1 MFLVHL
7 FVVATLKKQRKN
19 CNRTSPELDLV
30 RNCSDEVDF
39 RVVSIASF
47 FGVFA
52 LCNVDPHIETQ
63 RNHKK
68 DCKRICPKLDLVR
81 KCFGRG
87 CLYGSFDCNLII
99 SFLREI
105 VFAAFCEGNQ
115 KCNESRSYLRS
126 SSGLIRLRHF
136 FVCFAT
142 FKKHGQ
148 RSHTRLNPK
157 LYQIVQI
164 FF

>member
-1 MFLVHL
+1 MHL
-7 FVVATLKKQRKN
+7 FVVARLKKQRKN
-19 CNRTSPELDLV
+19 CKRTSPEVDLV

-52 LCNVDPHIETQ
+52 LCNVDTHIETQ

-68 DCKRICPKLDLVR
+68 DCKRIGPKLDLVR

-99 SFLREI
+99 SFLRGI
-105 VFAAFCEGNQ
+105 VFAAFCECNQ

-126 SSGLIRLRHF
+126 SSGLIRVRHF
-136 FVCFAT
+136 FVS
-142 FKKHGQ
+142 Q
-148 RSHTRLNPK
+148 RLKNMDSGHTHDWIQSYIR
-157 LYQIVQI
+157 
-164 FF
+164 